1 MSPIIRLVALGL
13 IAFAAL
19 VACGQVAAPASPAAS
34 AAAGA
39 KTATVTYKSFAV
51 APASLTVSPGT
62 TVTWK
67 NDDGTTHTVTSGKPG
82 SKTDLIDKQVAAGA
96 TLTFTFD
103 KAGVFDFFCSFH
115 NSMVTHVEVK

>member
-1 MSPIIRLVALGL
+1 VSPILRLGALGL

-19 VACGQVAAPASPAAS
+19 VACGQTAAPATSAPS

-39 KTATVTYKSFAV
+39 KIATVTYKSFAV
-51 APASLTVSPGT
+51 APASLSVSPGT

-82 SKTDLIDKQVAAGA
+82 SKTDLTDKQVAGGA
-96 TLTFTFD
+96 TATFTFD
-103 KAGVFDFFCSFH
+103 KAGAFDFFCSFH